1 MVSRREPPFDLRGR
15 KPRNVHELGR
25 ECNTVIYEA

>member
-1 MVSRREPPFDLRGR
+1 MVSLGSHHSTYAGAS
-15 KPRNVHELGR
+15 PRNVHELGR